1 MAHINAYLANQR
13 NSLIYSL
20 SLSLIIH
27 LRAGARQAD
36 TAISYHF

>member
-1 MAHINAYLANQR
+1 MAHINTYLANQR
-13 NSLIYSL
+13 NPLIY

-36 TAISYHF
+36 TAISYHC